1 MDLEKQAAA
10 RSDSLVMVLQ
20 DRVSGGQ
27 AHPESLQ
34 EDFYPLSMHDS
45 VRQNHTDC
53 IWGQGNSKLE
63 LWGTAQV

>member
-27 AHPESLQ
+27 VHPESLHRASNPSMQ
-34 EDFYPLSMHDS
+34 IPPPVPHWLSIM
-45 VRQNHTDC
+45 
-53 IWGQGNSKLE
+53 G
-63 LWGTAQV
+63 

>member
-1 MDLEKQAAA
+1 MT
-10 RSDSLVMVLQ
+10 VLHDQ
-20 DRVSGGQ
+20 VSGGQ

-34 EDFYPLSMHDS
+34 GDFYPLSMHDS
-45 VRQNHTDC
+45 ARQNHTDC

>member
-27 AHPESLQ
+27 AHPELLHWAPYPYHTGPSPSSSLA
-34 EDFYPLSMHDS
+34 EHYGWTILLD
-45 VRQNHTDC
+45 
-53 IWGQGNSKLE
+53 I
-63 LWGTAQV
+63 A

>member
-27 AHPESLQ
+27 AHPELLQ
-34 EDFYPLSMHDS
+34 
-45 VRQNHTDC
+45 
-53 IWGQGNSKLE
+53 
-63 LWGTAQV
+63 